1 MPTLSNPQ
9 RLLLALLF
17 LAVAALNTGSSGGIR
32 FGGDEDDGSG
42 FGGTGRAPTGGS
54 GLGGTGLKPF
64 LGDAGEVRIQFEPD
78 AIVIA
83 EQVAEEEI
91 KRIPEAS
98 EVLPPVTVVTA
109 AEFAAQHPAEVSITD
124 SIQQRLRRDA
134 VIYERILESVEGYY
148 PAEVGRT
155 SSRMS
160 TPEQV
165 PERQMA
171 DDRRRDAAVEAAAA
185 VPAAPLPASPSG
197 GAFVSDR
204 DAAAADVASSTPD
217 PARITW
223 AELASYLAE
232 NGTAGEADDTP
243 ATKTAENPAAIE
255 RPDRIRR
262 PELPQV
268 QRGRIIQRPA
278 ILPPRV
284 QPMRF

>member
-1 MPTLSNPQ
+1 MPTVLYPQ

-32 FGGDEDDGSG
+32 FGGDEEDGSG

-64 LGDAGEVRIQFEPD
+64 LGDAGEVRIQFEPN

-83 EQVAEEEI
+83 EQVADEEI
-91 KRIPEAS
+91 KRIPQVG

-109 AEFAAQHPAEVSITD
+109 TEFAAQHTAEVSITD
-124 SIQQRLRRDA
+124 SIQRRLRRDA
-134 VIYERILESVEGYY
+134 VVYERILESVEGYY
-148 PAEVGRT
+148 PPEVDRT
-155 SSRMS
+155 SPRMS
-160 TPEQV
+160 APERAPEQRAAIDAPPV
-165 PERQMA
+165 AAMEV
-171 DDRRRDAAVEAAAA
+171 AAV
-185 VPAAPLPASPSG
+185 VPAAPAPASSSG
-197 GAFVSDR
+197 
-204 DAAAADVASSTPD
+204 AASAADSVAADAEVSNSSPD
-217 PARITW
+217 PERITW

-232 NGTAGEADDTP
+232 NSAAGEADDAP
-243 ATKTAENPAAIE
+243 ATETAENPAAIE